1 MSKVA
6 DRLLIGWVKITSPSP
21 LFSTSSRE
29 GRTVLVTGAGSG
41 MGRATT
47 LRFGADGANVYALDI
62 DASALADTSQQ
73 VKAEG
78 GTIET
83 ATCDVSQ
90 RDQVFGL
97 VEKAVAEL
105 GQLDIFVNNAGIT
118 RDTLMLRMSEDQWQ
132 SVMDIN
138 LKGTFFGCQAASKVM
153 MMARKGCIV
162 NIASVVAL
170 GGNAGQANY
179 TASKAGVLA
188 LTRTIAIE
196 LGSRKVRVNAVA
208 PGFFPAEQNRKL
220 LTEERTA
227 TIMAHTPMAR
237 FGEADELAGA
247 VVWLASDRAS
257 GFVTGAIIRV
267 DGGFT
272 AMTI

>member
-1 MSKVA
+1 MSEKSLEGQVA
-6 DRLLIGWVKITSPSP
+6 I
-21 LFSTSSRE
+21 
-29 GRTVLVTGAGSG
+29 VTGSARGI
-41 MGRATT
+41 GRSIAMA
-47 LRFGADGANVYALDI
+47 LAERGADVVISDI
-62 DASALADTSQQ
+62 DEEQTKKTSEEINALGRRSLGIA
-73 VKAEG
+73 
-78 GTIET
+78 
-83 ATCDVSQ
+83 CDVSQ

-118 RDTLMLRMSEDQWQ
+118 RDTLMLRMTEDQWQ
-132 SVMDIN
+132 SVIDIN

-153 MMARKGCIV
+153 MMARKGSIV

-208 PGFFPAEQNRKL
+208 PGFIETDMTKNLPDKVREE
-220 LTEERTA
+220 LTKQIPLKRTG
-227 TIMAHTPMAR
+227 TP
-237 FGEADELAGA
+237 EDVSKA
-247 VVWLASDRAS
+247 VCYLCSPESDYI
-257 GFVTGAIIRV
+257 TGQCIVV
-267 DGGFT
+267 DGGLT
-272 AMTI
+272 LG